1 MLLFLTTNLVTMM
14 SHANQQFLT
23 VLILHNFI
31 STAPIT
37 YMPNLG
43 QTFMYWTKMAE
54 DKTTTVI
61 LIRVRKQGFVMFP
74 LFFCFMDINYF
85 RSGI

>member
-1 MLLFLTTNLVTMM
+1 
-14 SHANQQFLT
+14 
-23 VLILHNFI
+23 
-31 STAPIT
+31 
-37 YMPNLG
+37 
-43 QTFMYWTKMAE
+43 MYWTKMAE
-54 DKTTTVI
+54 DKRTIVI